1 MDDPPHP
8 DPAPDLL
15 AALDRARLTVVAC
28 YWRRL
33 RPTRSQWVLCVSLAE
48 FGPALEPGLSRL
60 LDAAEGVEGLRSLDL
75 WALEPDALEPARYA
89 RAVGERGPGWPRVH
103 PGDGA
108 LPAARLYRL
117 PSP

>member
-1 MDDPPHP
+1 MGDRPHP
-8 DPAPDLL
+8 DAAFDLL

-33 RPTRSQWVLCVSLAE
+33 RPTHHQWALCISLAE

-60 LDAAEGVEGLRSLDL
+60 LDAAEGVEGLRPLDL
-75 WALEPDALEPARYA
+75 WALEPDASEPARYA
-89 RAVGERGPGWPRVH
+89 RAVAERGPAWPRIH
-103 PGDGA
+103 PGDA
-108 LPAARLYRL
+108 TLPPAVLYRL